1 MEKEWSF
8 PSISWLHDELF
19 DRDKGDFVA
28 SFAFLAEGSFKLQ
41 FLEYI

>member
-8 PSISWLHDELF
+8 PSISGLNDELF
-19 DRDKGDFVA
+19 DPDKGDFVA
-28 SFAFLAEGSFKLQ
+28 SFACLAEGSFKLQ